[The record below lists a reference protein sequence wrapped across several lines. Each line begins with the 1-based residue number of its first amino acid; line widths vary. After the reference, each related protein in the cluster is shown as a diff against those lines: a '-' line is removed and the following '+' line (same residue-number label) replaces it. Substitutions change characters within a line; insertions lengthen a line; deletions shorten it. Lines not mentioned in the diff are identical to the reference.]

1 MTKIVGI
8 DFGTTNVRIAHRE
21 VDADITD
28 SSQIGR
34 GGLNWMPAVIA
45 FRIQPGG
52 TVETLVGE
60 DADIL
65 DDTPDVVV
73 VHNIKRYATASDPV
87 VRSVLEW
94 DFESRGITWPTWFD
108 PDKRLI
114 HVWNETVSVEEAMK
128 HILKGAIIN
137 SNLAGEVAEWRAG
150 CPVSSD
156 LTYRKALIAAL
167 DELGCE
173 GKVDWIVEEPLLLTA
188 LGRSMPSQL
197 SDGSY
202 MVYDFGG
209 GSFDCAVVEVEGGNL
224 TVYAEEGLPT
234 LGGMDIDDKLKE
246 RLGYTG
252 STNRLRAAKEQ
263 LSQETPRVDLT
274 GGLALEID
282 VLNAVSEAFIDPTLS
297 AMLGAYERAK
307 TIWKRP
313 EGASPYGEYHAQG
326 GLKDR
331 IQSMARDIDKVLVV
345 GGPTLVPCF
354 TERLEEVFGDQSVM
368 TAEDLVQGTLIPDAR
383 LTALSHGACH
393 MRGNRHIPVTLD
405 RVPAT
410 ITLTVAGERESKQY
424 TYEAFQRM
432 PYRSLLAPHV
442 GSWLV
447 LETERPQTY
456 QVVIESADGEIL
468 NKKHPISEKRP
479 MRMPR
484 DGYLGPLAD
493 RARLVIDRLG
503 RVWVTLAAG
512 FANVPAPLVE
522 DVLIDDD
529 PPWQTDVQRE
539 VIRRMH
545 EQQRAYERAR
555 AERTHDNL
563 TKNPFGHHESP
574 G

>member
-8 DFGTTNVRIAHRE
+8 DFGTTNVRVSHRE
-21 VDADITD
+21 VGSDTTD

-65 DDTPDVVV
+65 DDAPDVVV
-73 VHNIKRYATASDPV
+73 VRNIKRYATASDPV
-87 VRSVLEW
+87 VRSVIEW
-94 DFESRGITWPTWFD
+94 DFDRQGITWPTWFD

-114 HVWNETVSVEEAMK
+114 NVWNETVSIEEGMK
-128 HILKGAIIN
+128 LILKEAITR
-137 SNLAGEVAEWRAG
+137 SNLVGDVDEWRAG
-150 CPVSSD
+150 CPVNSD
-156 LTYRKALIAAL
+156 LAYRRALIAAL

-173 GKVDWIVEEPLLLTA
+173 GRVDWIVEEPLLLAA
-188 LGRSMPSQL
+188 LGRAIPSL
-197 SDGSY
+197 SDGAY

-209 GSFDCAVVEVEGGNL
+209 GSFDCAIVEVEGGSL

-234 LGGMDIDDKLKE
+234 LGGMDIDEKLKE
-246 RLGYTG
+246 DLGYTG
-252 STNRLRAAKEQ
+252 SMTDLRAAKEQ
-263 LSQETPRVDLT
+263 LSKETPRIELA
-274 GGLALEID
+274 GGLSLEID
-282 VLNAVSEAFIDPTLS
+282 DINTVSEAFINPTLA

-313 EGASPYGEYHAQG
+313 EGTSPYGEYHAQG

-368 TAEDLVQGTLIPDAR
+368 TAEDLVLGTPIPDAR
-383 LTALSHGACH
+383 LTTLSHGACH
-393 MRGNRHIPVTLD
+393 MRGNRYVPVTVD

-410 ITLTVAGERESKQY
+410 VTLIIAGERESKQY
-424 TYEAFQRM
+424 TYEAFERM
-432 PYRSLLAPHV
+432 PYRSLLSPHV
-442 GSWLV
+442 GSWLD

-456 QVVIESADGEIL
+456 QVVIESADGEVL
-468 NKKHPISEKRP
+468 NEKHPISEKRP

-512 FANVPAPLVE
+512 FKNVPAPLVE
-522 DVLIDDD
+522 DILIDDD

-545 EQQRAYERAR
+545 EQQRAYERAQ
-555 AERTHDNL
+555 AERTHINL
-563 TKNPFGHHESP
+563 TQNPFGHHERP

>member
-1 MTKIVGI
+1 MTKTVGI
-8 DFGTTNVRIAHRE
+8 DFGTSNVRIAYRE
-21 VDADITD
+21 TDADTTD
-28 SSQIGR
+28 SSRIGSVSP
-34 GGLNWMPAVIA
+34 NWMPAAIA
-45 FRIQPGG
+45 FRRQPGG

-60 DADIL
+60 AANIDDDAD
-65 DDTPDVVV
+65 TVVV
-73 VHNIKRYATASDPV
+73 RNIKRYATASDPV

-94 DFESRGITWPTWFD
+94 DFERQGIIWPTWFD

-114 HVWNETVSVEEAMK
+114 HVWNETMSIEEGIK
-128 HILKGAIIN
+128 LILKEAIIR
-137 SNLAGEVAEWRAG
+137 SGLAGEAADWRAG

-173 GKVDWIVEEPLLLTA
+173 GRVDWVVEEPLLLTA
-188 LGRSMPSQL
+188 LGSAIPSL
-197 SDGSY
+197 SDGAY

-209 GSFDCAVVEVEGGNL
+209 GSFDCAVAEIEGGNL
-224 TVYAEEGLPT
+224 TVYAEEGLPS
-234 LGGMDIDDKLKE
+234 LGGMDIDDKLKNV
-246 RLGYTG
+246 LGYTG
-252 STNRLRAAKEQ
+252 SMTDLRAAKEQ

-274 GGLALEID
+274 GGMVLEMD
-282 VLNAVSEAFIDPTLS
+282 VLNTVSGDFIDPTLS

-307 TIWKRP
+307 AIWKRP
-313 EGASPYGEYHAQG
+313 EGASPYGEYNAQG
-326 GLKDR
+326 GWEDR

-354 TERLEEVFGDQSVM
+354 TERLEEIFGDQSVM
-368 TAEDLVQGTLIPDAR
+368 TAEDLVQGTPIPDAR

-393 MRGNRHIPVTLD
+393 MRGNRYIPVTLD

-424 TYEAFQRM
+424 TYEAFRRM
-432 PYRSLLAPHV
+432 PYRSLLAPHR
-442 GSWLV
+442 GDWLA

-456 QVVIESADGEIL
+456 QVVIESADGEVL

-484 DGYLGPLAD
+484 DGYLGPLAE

-512 FANVPAPLVE
+512 FDNVPNPLVE

-539 VIRRMH
+539 AIRRMH
-545 EQQRAYERAR
+545 EQQRAYERAQ
-555 AERTHDNL
+555 AERTHINL
-563 TKNPFGHHESP
+563 TENPFGHHERP